1 MIVLDTSAAIEL
13 LLSLPL
19 SRKVQDLLDEHD
31 WVVAAPELLQ
41 IEVLQ
46 VLRRRVTSGV
56 TSIDDA
62 EYALNILRDI
72 NVRYFNHEVLIDRV
86 WELRSNLTAYDASYV
101 ALAELLDGN
110 LVTSD
115 ARLAHAPGNN
125 ARILLVN

>member
-125 ARILLVN
+125 ARILLVS

>member
-62 EYALNILRDI
+62 EDALNLLRDI

-125 ARILLVN
+125 ARILLVS

>member
-19 SRKVQDLLDEHD
+19 SRKVQALLEEHD
-31 WVVAAPELLQ
+31 WIVAAPQLLQ

-46 VLRRRVTSGV
+46 VLRRRVTSGM
-56 TSIDDA
+56 TSVNDA
-62 EYALNILRDI
+62 EDALGLLHDI
-72 NVRYFNHEVLIDRV
+72 NIQYFDHEVLTGRV

-101 ALAELLDGN
+101 TLTELLDGI

-125 ARILLVN
+125 ARIILVD